1 LSQNSYKF
9 WLIQSFLFLPNMSAV
24 VSGAC
29 LSCCRWAC

>member
-1 LSQNSYKF
+1 
-9 WLIQSFLFLPNMSAV
+9 MSAV